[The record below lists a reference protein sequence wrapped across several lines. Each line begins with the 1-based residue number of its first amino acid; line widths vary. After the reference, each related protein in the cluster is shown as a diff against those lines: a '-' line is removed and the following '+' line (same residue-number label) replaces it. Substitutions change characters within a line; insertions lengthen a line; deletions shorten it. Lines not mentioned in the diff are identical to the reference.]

1 MRVLLLAV
9 LFLTACA
16 SDRSE
21 PGQKAAD
28 LSQVM
33 AVEVTNYP
41 LEYVVNRI
49 GGSRVKVEFRAAGE
63 ADPAYWRPTPEDVVA
78 MQEADLI
85 FVNGAGYEPWLNDVS
100 LPGSRVIDTTTDVGD
115 RLVPVQG
122 QVTHSHGAG
131 GEHEHAGTAFTTWL
145 DLSIL
150 IDQSTAV
157 ADALMERW
165 PEQGPEFKRR
175 ALELRTDLEALD
187 AELIAVARSIEST
200 QFVFSHPV
208 YQYLQQRYGFA
219 GPSVHWE
226 PDVTPDEVALA
237 EFDEM
242 AGRDGFTIMI
252 WEGTPT
258 PATAGALRARGIEP
272 VEFDPCAGR
281 PDSGDLLD
289 VLRSG
294 VSNLQSIT
302 SH

>member
-1 MRVLLLAV
+1 MRFLLLAV
-9 LFLTACA
+9 LLLTACA

-21 PGQKAAD
+21 PGQTSAETPG
-28 LSQVM
+28 VPTI
-33 AVEVTNYP
+33 EVSNYP
-41 LEYVVNRI
+41 LEYVVSRI
-49 GGSRVKVEFRAAGE
+49 GGSRLEVHFRAAGA
-63 ADPAYWRPTPEDVVA
+63 ADPAYWRPTTEDVVA

-100 LPGSRVIDTTTDVGD
+100 LPGSRVIDTTAGMGD
-115 RLVPVQG
+115 RLVSVRG
-122 QVTHSHGAG
+122 EITHSHGAG

-165 PEQGPEFKRR
+165 PEQGPEFRKR
-175 ALELRTDLEALD
+175 ALELRAGLEALD
-187 AELIAVARSIEST
+187 AELIAVARSIENT

-208 YQYLQQRYGFA
+208 YQYLQQRYGFV

-226 PDVTPDEVALA
+226 PDATPDEATLA

-242 AGRDGFTIMI
+242 AGRNGFAVMM
-252 WEGTPT
+252 WESAPT
-258 PATAGALRARGIEP
+258 PATASALRARGIEP
-272 VEFDPCAGR
+272 VVFDPCAGR

-289 VLRSG
+289 ALKTG
-294 VSNLQSIT
+294 VSNLQLIAP
-302 SH
+302 H